1 MSFELPILWQLAI
14 GSAIA
19 VGLMTTMWLIQ
30 LRTKNAGIV
39 DVAWGAGIGVVG
51 SFFALTSSGDASRKV
66 LLATLIALWAIRLTS
81 YLFLRVVGH
90 AEEGRYATL
99 RTTWGAAAN
108 RRLFW
113 FFQLQAATVVLFAW
127 PVMLAAQSE
136 WPLFAASDYIAIAIW
151 ILGVGGVALSDAQLA
166 AFKRTT
172 TDRRAVCNVGLW
184 RYSRH
189 PNYFFE
195 WLHWWSYLLLALGN
209 PWWLLAAITPL
220 LLLYFLLYVTGIPP
234 TEAQAIAS
242 RGDAYRAYQRT
253 TSPFIPWLPKRDSQ

>member
-1 MSFELPILWQLAI
+1 MGVELSWPVQIAI
-14 GSAIA
+14 GSAAA
-19 VGLMTTMWLIQ
+19 VALMTTMWLIQ

-51 SFFALTSSGDASRKV
+51 AFFALTSTGDGNRKL
-66 LLATLIALWAIRLTS
+66 LLAALIGLWSLRLTT

-99 RTTWGAAAN
+99 RRDWGADVN

-127 PVMLAAQSE
+127 PVLLAAQSE
-136 WPLFAASDYIAIAIW
+136 WPLGSFIDIIGIIVW
-151 ILGVGGVALSDAQLA
+151 LLGVGGVALSDAQLA
-166 AFKRTT
+166 RFKRTT
-172 TDRRAVCNVGLW
+172 TDRRAVCQVGLW

-242 RGDAYRAYQRT
+242 RGEAYKAYQRT
-253 TSPFIPWLPKRDSQ
+253 TSSFVPWFPQREIN